1 MRFVILI
8 SLLLSTQS
16 FAGVLSP
23 SSKEVRFSYQA
34 EFQTSQAGDA
44 VSLSDSHAQHLFG
57 YFQSPTV
64 TSQFRIDAQTLGMG
78 APKMPMMYQILSDRR
93 SKGVRTISYKVN
105 GLLLVNKLAAVDLIQ
120 QKEWH
125 ISLPYDL
132 DNFYAEKCTDEHYNT
147 VGDFWY
153 FYDPYRKGCDFLR
166 KEPMAHEVVI
176 KIAPTAEVKDISAGL
191 DALRGDN
198 GNGDL
203 FDIATINGFSESAT
217 DSEDLGRQNFEE
229 TNKWLLSLGF
239 EQKDLA
245 RYQNRPVIQFTK
257 SVKSKEG
264 KVIQIRITRLLADT
278 EIASKNVTFAKFFK
292 NALEKADVVVYNG
305 HSGLG
310 GNLDIASLEE
320 KAGKINFDPKKRQ
333 NFFFDSCSSYSYYL
347 SLFES
352 KKSRGKID
360 VITQGLQSYFW
371 AEVPT
376 LKALFKHL
384 FDVNKDPQ
392 WSDVLGTMEKV
403 MDGQTQML
411 NVGSI

>member
-1 MRFVILI
+1 M
-8 SLLLSTQS
+8 
-16 FAGVLSP
+16 
-23 SSKEVRFSYQA
+23 
-34 EFQTSQAGDA
+34 
-44 VSLSDSHAQHLFG
+44 
-57 YFQSPTV
+57 
-64 TSQFRIDAQTLGMG
+64 
-78 APKMPMMYQILSDRR
+78 
-93 SKGVRTISYKVN
+93 
-105 GLLLVNKLAAVDLIQ
+105 
-120 QKEWH
+120 
-125 ISLPYDL
+125 
-132 DNFYAEKCTDEHYNT
+132 
-147 VGDFWY
+147 
-153 FYDPYRKGCDFLR
+153 
-166 KEPMAHEVVI
+166 
-176 KIAPTAEVKDISAGL
+176 
-191 DALRGDN
+191 
-198 GNGDL
+198 
-203 FDIATINGFSESAT
+203 
-217 DSEDLGRQNFEE
+217 
-229 TNKWLLSLGF
+229 
-239 EQKDLA
+239 
-245 RYQNRPVIQFTK
+245 IQFTK